1 MSDNQTV
8 APTFRSAPEPLS
20 DRPPTVA
27 PVSDRRSDFEPK
39 IVAFVCNWC
48 TYLGADLAGTTRR
61 EYPPNVRIIRLPCT
75 GRIDFNL
82 IIKAFEI
89 GADSVLVSGCHP
101 GDCHYT
107 SGNYHARRRWI
118 LFRELLQ
125 ALGFD
130 LERIHFTWI
139 SAAEGHKWQQT
150 VREITEKTRQMGPYK
165 YLCGAEFT
173 SLRSGDFTSPR
184 SADST
189 SELSKLESPSSAAC
203 GSAAQ
208 MCGKPPAFRPAPD
221 HLSSPAQA
229 GRLGLPPCAENIV
242 EGMRLAERRSLS
254 ASQPAEPQVV
264 QALREACRR
273 LLADGKAKVVIG
285 YGKCGPVFVTRPEDV
300 EQLVWNEQCLANLTV
315 YLKRKEIRAL
325 GRPAI
330 VVKGCDERALV
341 VLEKESQIDRK
352 EMHVIGM
359 ACQGMGQ
366 AKCETCEVHLPR
378 FADEVIGEADKH
390 PAVTGERWKSL
401 EALLVLPAAERMA
414 YWAREFERCVKCYA
428 CRQVCPMCY
437 CERCLVEKN
446 RPTEIAPSATPK
458 GNFAW
463 HILRA
468 FHLAGRCVGCDEC
481 TRACP
486 AGIDLRLLNL
496 SLAKAAEEHFAYRAG
511 MDPKAELLIGAYSL
525 QDKENFIR

>member
-1 MSDNQTV
+1 MSENHV
-8 APTFRSAPEPLS
+8 APASGRQDE
-20 DRPPTVA
+20 
-27 PVSDRRSDFEPK
+27 FEPK

-48 TYLGADLAGTTRR
+48 TYLGADLAGTTRL

-82 IIKAFEI
+82 IVKAFEI

-130 LERIHFTWI
+130 MERIHFTWI
-139 SAAEGHKWQQT
+139 SAAEGHKWQE
-150 VREITEKTRQMGPYK
+150 VVKEITEKTRQMGPYK
-165 YLCGAEFT
+165 ELYQGNGEAA
-173 SLRSGDFTSPR
+173 SPGSPR
-184 SADST
+184 PST
-189 SELSKLESPSSAAC
+189 TLAVTPEPPRTGASEPSSAAE
-203 GSAAQ
+203 Q
-208 MCGKPPAFRPAPD
+208 
-221 HLSSPAQA
+221 
-229 GRLGLPPCAENIV
+229 GL
-242 EGMRLAERRSLS
+242 RDT
-254 ASQPAEPQVV
+254 
-264 QALREACRR
+264 CRR
-273 LLADGKAKVVIG
+273 LLAEDKVKVVIG
-285 YGKCGPVFVTRPEDV
+285 YGNRGPVFITKPEDV
-300 EQLVWNEQCLANLTV
+300 GKLVWNDECLANLTV

-341 VLEKESQIDRK
+341 VLEKESQLERK
-352 EMHVIGM
+352 DLHVIGM
-359 ACQGMGQ
+359 ACQGLG
-366 AKCETCEVHLPR
+366 APKCEACEVHLPR
-378 FADEVIGEADKH
+378 FADEVIGETDKH
-390 PAVTGERWKSL
+390 APQTAERWKALESL
-401 EALLVLPAAERMA
+401 VALPAAHRMS
-414 YWAREFERCVKCYA
+414 YWATEFERCVKCYA

-437 CERCLVEKN
+437 CERCLVDKN
-446 RPTEIAPSATPK
+446 RPTVIEPSATPK

-463 HILRA
+463 HVLRA
-468 FHLAGRCVGCDEC
+468 FHLAGRCIGCDEC

-511 MDPKAELLIGAYSL
+511 MDPKAEPLIGAYSL

>member
-1 MSDNQTV
+1 MSER
-8 APTFRSAPEPLS
+8 AE
-20 DRPPTVA
+20 
-27 PVSDRRSDFEPK
+27 FEPK

-48 TYLGADLAGTTRR
+48 TYLGADLAGTTRL
-61 EYPPNVRIIRLPCT
+61 EYPANVRIIRLPCT

-130 LERIHFTWI
+130 LERINFTWI

-150 VREITEKTRQMGPYK
+150 VKEITEKTRKLGPYK
-165 YLCGAEFT
+165 DLYQISGGSAGIPPAVARASCPRDGAPP
-173 SLRSGDFTSPR
+173 LPL
-184 SADST
+184 SAWGGE
-189 SELSKLESPSSAAC
+189 SEL
-203 GSAAQ
+203 
-208 MCGKPPAFRPAPD
+208 
-221 HLSSPAQA
+221 
-229 GRLGLPPCAENIV
+229 
-242 EGMRLAERRSLS
+242 
-254 ASQPAEPQVV
+254 
-264 QALREACRR
+264 RETCRR
-273 LLADGKAKVVIG
+273 LLAEGNVKVVIG
-285 YGKCGPVFVTRPEDV
+285 YGRRGPVFVTRPEDAA
-300 EQLVWNEQCLANLTV
+300 QLVWNDLCLANLTV
-315 YLKRKEIRAL
+315 YLKRKEIRRL

-341 VLEKESQIDRK
+341 VLEKESQIERK
-352 EMHVIGM
+352 EMHVVGM
-359 ACQGMGQ
+359 ACQGMGE
-366 AKCETCEVHLPR
+366 AKCETCDVHVPR
-378 FADEVIGEADKH
+378 FADEVIGDAGKR
-390 PAVTGERWKSL
+390 AAQAGERWKPL
-401 EALLVLPAAERMA
+401 EALLALPAAGRMA

-446 RPTEIAPSATPK
+446 RPTEIEPSATAK

>member
-1 MSDNQTV
+1 MSE
-8 APTFRSAPEPLS
+8 RPE
-20 DRPPTVA
+20 
-27 PVSDRRSDFEPK
+27 FEPK

-48 TYLGADLAGTTRR
+48 TYLGADLAGTTRL
-61 EYPPNVRIIRLPCT
+61 EYPANVRIIRLPCT

-125 ALGFD
+125 TLGFD
-130 LERIHFTWI
+130 LERIYFTWI

-150 VREITEKTRQMGPYK
+150 VKEITEKTRKLGPYK
-165 YLCGAEFT
+165 DLYQISG
-173 SLRSGDFTSPR
+173 SGDL
-184 SADST
+184 A
-189 SELSKLESPSSAAC
+189 SSGRGASRCAPAVPVEVC
-203 GSAAQ
+203 GR
-208 MCGKPPAFRPAPD
+208 GTW
-221 HLSSPAQA
+221 
-229 GRLGLPPCAENIV
+229 PCAPTDE
-242 EGMRLAERRSLS
+242 A
-254 ASQPAEPQVV
+254 
-264 QALREACRR
+264 ALRDTCRR
-273 LLADGKAKVVIG
+273 LLAEGSVKVVIG
-285 YGKCGPVFVTRPEDV
+285 YGRRGPVFVTRPEDV
-300 EQLVWNEQCLANLTV
+300 EQLIWDNHCLANLTV
-315 YLKRKEIRAL
+315 YLKRKEIRGL

-352 EMHVIGM
+352 EMHVLGM
-359 ACQGMGQ
+359 ACKGMGK
-366 AKCETCEVHLPR
+366 AKCETCDVHMPR
-378 FADEVIGEADKH
+378 FADEVMGEADKH
-390 PAVTGERWKSL
+390 PAETGERWKSL
-401 EALLVLPAAERMA
+401 AFLLALSPAGRMA

-446 RPTEIAPSATPK
+446 RPTEIEPSATAK

-463 HILRA
+463 HIVRA

-511 MDPKAELLIGAYSL
+511 MDPKAEPLIGAYSL

>member
-1 MSDNQTV
+1 VQ
-8 APTFRSAPEPLS
+8 
-20 DRPPTVA
+20 
-27 PVSDRRSDFEPK
+27 FEPK

-48 TYLGADLAGTTRR
+48 TYLGADLAGTTRL
-61 EYPPNVRIIRLPCT
+61 EYPANVRIIRLPCS

-125 ALGFD
+125 TLGFD
-130 LERIHFTWI
+130 LERINFTWI
-139 SAAEGHKWQQT
+139 SAAEGHKWQQA
-150 VREITEKTRQMGPYK
+150 VKEITEKTRKLGPYK
-165 YLCGAEFT
+165 YLC
-173 SLRSGDFTSPR
+173 SGDFTSPPER
-184 SADST
+184 VARTPCFEVRGSSSHATPVSSDNMRGR
-189 SELSKLESPSSAAC
+189 ESGAVP
-203 GSAAQ
+203 
-208 MCGKPPAFRPAPD
+208 
-221 HLSSPAQA
+221 
-229 GRLGLPPCAENIV
+229 LPGWGGVGP
-242 EGMRLAERRSLS
+242 
-254 ASQPAEPQVV
+254 
-264 QALREACRR
+264 LREACRR
-273 LLADGKAKVVIG
+273 LLAEGKVKVVIG
-285 YGKCGPVFVTRPEDV
+285 YGKRGPVFVTRPEDV
-300 EQLVWNEQCLANLTV
+300 EQLVWNEHCLANLTV

-352 EMHVIGM
+352 GMHVIGM
-359 ACQGMGQ
+359 ACQGMGE
-366 AKCETCEVHLPR
+366 AKCETCDVHLPR
-378 FADEVIGEADKH
+378 FADEVMGDADKR
-390 PAVTGERWKSL
+390 PAETGERWNSL
-401 EALLVLPAAERMA
+401 ESLLALPTAERMG

-446 RPTEIAPSATPK
+446 RPTEIEPSATAK

-496 SLAKAAEEHFAYRAG
+496 SLAKAAEERFAYRAG
-511 MDPKAELLIGAYSL
+511 MEPKAEPLIGAYSL

>member
-1 MSDNQTV
+1 
-8 APTFRSAPEPLS
+8 
-20 DRPPTVA
+20 
-27 PVSDRRSDFEPK
+27 
-39 IVAFVCNWC
+39 
-48 TYLGADLAGTTRR
+48 
-61 EYPPNVRIIRLPCT
+61 
-75 GRIDFNL
+75 
-82 IIKAFEI
+82 
-89 GADSVLVSGCHP
+89 VLVSGCHP

-125 ALGFD
+125 TLGFD

-150 VREITEKTRQMGPYK
+150 VKEITEKTRKLGPYK
-165 YLCGAEFT
+165 DLYQISGAVGLEVVPDPPT
-173 SLRSGDFTSPR
+173 VAQEPLTSPPLPLPIR
-184 SADST
+184 GG
-189 SELSKLESPSSAAC
+189 ESDAP
-203 GSAAQ
+203 
-208 MCGKPPAFRPAPD
+208 PPAPEAVT
-221 HLSSPAQA
+221 
-229 GRLGLPPCAENIV
+229 GE
-242 EGMRLAERRSLS
+242 E
-254 ASQPAEPQVV
+254 
-264 QALREACRR
+264 ALREACRR
-273 LLADGKAKVVIG
+273 LLAEGNVKVVIG
-285 YGKCGPVFVTRPEDV
+285 YGKRGPVFVTRPEDA
-300 EQLVWNEQCLANLTV
+300 EQLVWNNQCLANLTV

-359 ACQGMGQ
+359 ACEGMDE
-366 AKCETCEVHLPR
+366 AKCETCDVHVPR

-390 PAVTGERWKSL
+390 PAETGERWKAL
-401 EALLVLPAAERMA
+401 EYLLALPPAGRMA

-446 RPTEIAPSATPK
+446 RPTVIEPSATAK
-458 GNFAW
+458 GNFGW
-463 HILRA
+463 HIVRA

>member
-1 MSDNQTV
+1 
-8 APTFRSAPEPLS
+8 
-20 DRPPTVA
+20 
-27 PVSDRRSDFEPK
+27 
-39 IVAFVCNWC
+39 
-48 TYLGADLAGTTRR
+48 
-61 EYPPNVRIIRLPCT
+61 VRIIRLPCS

-82 IIKAFEI
+82 IIKAFEM

-130 LERIHFTWI
+130 LERVHFTWI

-150 VREITEKTRQMGPYK
+150 VKEITEKTRKLGPYK
-165 YLCGAEFT
+165 DLYQISG
-173 SLRSGDFTSPR
+173 SGDFTSPCTSDA
-184 SADST
+184 SAT
-189 SELSKLESPSSAAC
+189 ALRAVTPPPLPLPIRGGESDA
-203 GSAAQ
+203 
-208 MCGKPPAFRPAPD
+208 PPTAP
-221 HLSSPAQA
+221 
-229 GRLGLPPCAENIV
+229 G
-242 EGMRLAERRSLS
+242 
-254 ASQPAEPQVV
+254 VV
-264 QALREACRR
+264 TGEEALRETCRR
-273 LLADGKAKVVIG
+273 LLAEGGVKVVIG
-285 YGKCGPVFVTRPEDV
+285 YGRRGPVFVTRPEDV
-300 EQLVWNEQCLANLTV
+300 EQLIWDNHCLANLTV
-315 YLKRKEIRAL
+315 YLKRKEIRGL

-359 ACQGMGQ
+359 ACKGMGE

-378 FADEVIGEADKH
+378 FANEVIGDADKH
-390 PAVTGERWKSL
+390 PAETGERWKSL
-401 EALLVLPAAERMA
+401 ESLLALPPAGRMA

-446 RPTEIAPSATPK
+446 RPTEIEPSATAK

-463 HILRA
+463 NILRA

>member
-1 MSDNQTV
+1 MS
-8 APTFRSAPEPLS
+8 EH
-20 DRPPTVA
+20 TVA
-27 PVSDRRSDFEPK
+27 PVSDRRPTVAAVCDRRAEFEPK

-48 TYLGADLAGTTRR
+48 TYLGADLAGTTRL

-82 IIKAFEI
+82 IIKAFEM

-130 LERIHFTWI
+130 LERIYFTWI

-150 VREITEKTRQMGPYK
+150 VKEITEKTRKLGPYK
-165 YLCGAEFT
+165 DLYQISEGSAGVSPPAPAGRASWPRDGAPPLPLPVWGGE
-173 SLRSGDFTSPR
+173 
-184 SADST
+184 
-189 SELSKLESPSSAAC
+189 SEL
-203 GSAAQ
+203 
-208 MCGKPPAFRPAPD
+208 
-221 HLSSPAQA
+221 
-229 GRLGLPPCAENIV
+229 
-242 EGMRLAERRSLS
+242 
-254 ASQPAEPQVV
+254 
-264 QALREACRR
+264 RETCRR
-273 LLADGKAKVVIG
+273 LLAEDKVKVVIG
-285 YGKCGPVFVTRPEDV
+285 YGKRGPVFVTRPEEV
-300 EQLVWNEQCLANLTV
+300 EQLVWNNQCLANLTV

-359 ACQGMGQ
+359 ACEGMGQ
-366 AKCETCEVHLPR
+366 AKCENCETHLPR
-378 FADEVIGEADKH
+378 LADEVIGEADQH
-390 PAVTGERWKSL
+390 PAETGERWKSL
-401 EALLVLPAAERMA
+401 EALLALPAAGRMA

-446 RPTEIAPSATPK
+446 RPTEIEPSATAK

-511 MDPKAELLIGAYSL
+511 TDPKADLLIGAYSL

>member
-1 MSDNQTV
+1 MSET
-8 APTFRSAPEPLS
+8 RE
-20 DRPPTVA
+20 
-27 PVSDRRSDFEPK
+27 FEPK

-48 TYLGADLAGTTRR
+48 TYMGADLAGTTRL
-61 EYPPNVRIIRLPCT
+61 EYPPNVRIIRVPCT

-125 ALGFD
+125 TLGFD
-130 LERIHFTWI
+130 LERIDFAWI

-150 VREITEKTRQMGPYK
+150 VKEITEKTRKLGPYR
-165 YLCGAEFT
+165 YLC
-173 SLRSGDFTSPR
+173 
-184 SADST
+184 
-189 SELSKLESPSSAAC
+189 
-203 GSAAQ
+203 Q
-208 MCGKPPAFRPAPD
+208 
-221 HLSSPAQA
+221 SSPAGVGA
-229 GRLGLPPCAENIV
+229 TLVVAPEGGHKGRPYDAPAWGGETELRAACRHL
-242 EGMRLAERRSLS
+242 LAE
-254 ASQPAEPQVV
+254 
-264 QALREACRR
+264 
-273 LLADGKAKVVIG
+273 GKVKVVIG
-285 YGKCGPVFVTRPEDV
+285 YGKRGPVFVTRPEDA
-300 EQLVWNEQCLANLTV
+300 EQLVWNDHCLANLTV
-315 YLKRKEIRAL
+315 YLKRKEIRGL

-352 EMHVIGM
+352 EMHVVGM
-359 ACQGMGQ
+359 ACQGMGE

-378 FADEVIGEADKH
+378 FADEVMGDADKH
-390 PAVTGERWKSL
+390 PAETGERWKPLESL
-401 EALLVLPAAERMA
+401 LAMPPAGRMA

-428 CRQVCPMCY
+428 CRQVCPLCY

-446 RPTEIAPSATPK
+446 RPTEIEPSATAK

-463 HILRA
+463 HITRA

-486 AGIDLRLLNL
+486 AGIDLCLLNL

-511 MDPKAELLIGAYSL
+511 MDPKAEELIGAYAL